1 MSGRTVN
8 YRPVFSGGG
17 GEGTSGGEG
26 EGGGKMGEEKVRG
39 RQRREIKAPSPGMTQ
54 CVSECECG
62 HTQMPVLLADSD

>member
-8 YRPVFSGGG
+8 YRPVFSGG
-17 GEGTSGGEG
+17 
-26 EGGGKMGEEKVRG
+26 GGGKMGEEKVRG